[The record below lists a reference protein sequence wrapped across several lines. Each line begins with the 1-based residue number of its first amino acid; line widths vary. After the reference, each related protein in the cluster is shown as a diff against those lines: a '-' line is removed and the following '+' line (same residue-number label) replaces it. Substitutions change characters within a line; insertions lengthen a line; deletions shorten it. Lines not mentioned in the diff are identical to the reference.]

1 MTFAGAVNESDL
13 KLALI
18 KDFNALYVKEF
29 ATDWETKR
37 VVRFAEIM
45 VMDFNHLIK
54 VIEAHDMDVWRD
66 SQHG

>member
-1 MTFAGAVNESDL
+1 MLNESDL

-18 KDFNALYVKEF
+18 KDFQALYVKEF

-45 VMDFNHLIK
+45 VMDFSHLIK
-54 VIEAHDMDVWRD
+54 AIEAHDMQVWRD